1 MKRGLHIVTYGCQ
14 MNQYD
19 STRIRERLADT
30 YDSVDDPA
38 QADLIVINTCSVREK
53 PQQKVLT
60 ELGRLRPFKSCNPHL
75 KIVVAGC
82 VAQQERQTLL
92 ERAAHLD
99 LVLGSDH
106 IDDLPEL
113 LLRLEAGERLA
124 VTNFEPGGF
133 AVAERP
139 VAKEFGEEGQ
149 VSAFIAVQ
157 KGCNHFCS
165 YCIVP
170 HVRGREKS
178 RELNEIL
185 AELRAYVAHGV
196 REVTLLGQNINGY
209 GADLANGTDF
219 ADLLYAVSEI
229 EGLARLRFVTSHPA
243 VFTDRHIAAMASIPQ
258 ICRYLHLPFQAGSDR
273 ILAAMKR
280 GYTRADYLDLIAR
293 LRAAMP
299 DLALSTDIIVGFP
312 GETEEDFEQTLSLVR
327 EVNFVGTFSFVYS
340 PRPHTAAEKLDDPV
354 PQATK
359 LAWLAKLQEEQKHAT
374 RRANEALLG
383 TQQEVLVEGFAK
395 RGEDLSG
402 RTRCNKIVNFPGSP
416 ELLGRL
422 VTLRISAAY
431 QNSLRGVLE
440 RT

>member
-1 MKRGLHIVTYGCQ
+1 MKRGLFIVTYGCQ

-19 STRIRERLADT
+19 STRIRERLAA
-30 YDSVDDPA
+30 SHEMVADPA
-38 QADLIVINTCSVREK
+38 EADLIVINTCSVREK

-60 ELGRLRPFKSCNPHL
+60 ELGRLRPLKARNPHL

-82 VAQQERQTLL
+82 VAQQERTALL

-99 LVLGSDH
+99 LVLGPDH
-106 IDDLPEL
+106 IDELPAL

-124 VTNFEPGGF
+124 VTNFESGAF
-133 AVAERP
+133 SVAARP
-139 VAKEFGEEGQ
+139 VAPDFGEEGQ

-178 RELNEIL
+178 RDMKEIL
-185 AELRAYVAHGV
+185 DEVRAYAAHGA

-209 GADLANGTDF
+209 GLDLDQGTDF
-219 ADLLYAVSEI
+219 ADLLNAVAEVESI
-229 EGLARLRFVTSHPA
+229 ARIRFVTSHPA
-243 VFTDRHIAAMASIPQ
+243 VFTARHIAAMAAQPKV
-258 ICRYLHLPFQAGSDR
+258 CRYLHLPFQAGSDR

-280 GYTRADYLDLIAR
+280 GYTRAQYLDLVAR

-299 DLALSTDIIVGFP
+299 DLALTTDIIVGFP
-312 GETEEDFEQTLSLVR
+312 GETEEDFAETLTLLR
-327 EVNFVGTFSFVYS
+327 AVNCVGTFSFIYS

-354 PQATK
+354 PGATK
-359 LAWLAKLQEEQKHAT
+359 LAWLARLQEEQKHAT

-383 TQQEVLVEGFAK
+383 SEQEVLVEGYAK
-395 RGEDLSG
+395 RDLDLSG
-402 RTRCNKIVNFPGSP
+402 RTRCNKIVNFPAP
-416 ELLGRL
+416 KELLGSL
-422 VTLRISAAY
+422 VRLRISAAY
-431 QNSLRGVLE
+431 QNSLRGELL
-440 RT
+440 